1 MTLYVAR
8 ANKSLIY
15 AKNKMRACL
24 PRKVN
29 KNWENNQTTSQ
40 SQGKCQCEHFGCV
53 LVDRWWLRLING
65 PKMVSLYIWTKWFM
79 MPCEETLQTNA
90 KTQKIPVNFIL
101 RKLLESNSVF
111 NVQSI
116 LVPKT

>member
-1 MTLYVAR
+1 
-8 ANKSLIY
+8 
-15 AKNKMRACL
+15 
-24 PRKVN
+24 
-29 KNWENNQTTSQ
+29 
-40 SQGKCQCEHFGCV
+40 
-53 LVDRWWLRLING
+53 
-65 PKMVSLYIWTKWFM
+65 M
-79 MPCEETLQTNA
+79 MSCEEALQTNA